1 METNVDM
8 SNISVVDGE
17 LIDYEYEQQKI
28 NAENRKKLK
37 KFWFRLYMARFYSSA
52 CYYCNQAFYSG
63 CKLCKKIQLNINL
76 WREI

>member
-8 SNISVVDGE
+8 SNISVVDDE

-37 KFWFRLYMARFYSSA
+37 KFWFRLIIWLAFILPLAITVIRLFIQVASFARKYS
-52 CYYCNQAFYSG
+52 
-63 CKLCKKIQLNINL
+63 
-76 WREI
+76 